1 MPHQSSAADPD
12 AILPVYKAIIAVV
25 TFGVWLLGFVDVFGQ
40 GLFSAELHPGFGFY
54 PASFY
59 LFTLVVGLAAL
70 RRGYGPTWL
79 EGVASRKVTRGVT
92 VVLWLLTILRMEE
105 QLFELPYL
113 AFLDGVFGAPTE
125 ASFISFWLIA
135 FFTLLHS
142 LDAHVV
148 RRRSSRLAW
157 LSYGLLCAIV
167 MLALHQVGDLVLA
180 IGHPDLE
187 GLSLIA
193 SVMICS
199 FAGFIASEAPA
210 VGLLYDERTPKTNA
224 FGLAALVV
232 VLVCVFA
239 VGMIVESTLYVLSAG
254 ALVLVGLPFAL
265 SALRSWEL
273 QKLIAAGEMTPEG
286 VLTKFVPERRYFGN
300 TYRPSSVF
308 ERLSVYAVFDA
319 PEWQRYVIQAVV
331 TFALAVGAIVLG
343 RMADTP
349 IATIWWANGY
359 LAYCLVLRPK
369 TQWAASVVLFYAV
382 VLFVNLLAGNPFV
395 PSSLLSGVNAVE
407 GVVIATLIVAI
418 FGLRVH
424 GRQLSSVRISVSSY
438 TALILAVTLVHAFG
452 SLIGGGLV
460 TLLFEGS
467 LALNMLTWGSGGLI
481 GSGTILMLFSGKVLE
496 QHLGFKR
503 LEPRIQRFGLFAC
516 LYVGTIFALYAF
528 LPVNAL
534 LAMPH
539 ILFVVLSLPLVLLS
553 SLYQAGRMFVVTSSI
568 YFYFVQSRVGLDGWL
583 TQAKLTLVIT
593 IVASIIILALIARY
607 VSAKAREGEKRAL
620 DLAPN
625 ALLTLDA
632 QRRVLTISKN
642 AQEWFDASE
651 AKLEGRRIDDLF
663 EGFTPHAQA
672 VTDQFQA
679 NPTASYTAQVTRTL
693 ASGATLTLEV
703 TLQGT
708 GDVSLPYAYVV
719 SVVDVSELQQQRV
732 RLNSALKN
740 AEALL
745 AAGTNAYTVVDENF
759 NRILVSEGAK
769 ELFGYR
775 TDAEAVPF
783 LQMYTNITQEKREA
797 QLEQLSAL
805 ETGRIL
811 NFPDIDVMNTPDG
824 RTIFVTRASRW
835 FDNPLRLGRL
845 LWTSLTD
852 VTDLETS
859 RRALETKNLEAEGA
873 RVEAEAWLQVLE
885 SSPSATLLLDSSFII
900 RNASLGWTRLTG
912 FSRDETIGRD
922 FVSFLAEEEQDRA
935 WEARQEADKAIQTG
949 GDEAVNTWTLRTNSG
964 AKLQVTIMANAVAG
978 STVKETMF
986 VSSVTNITEL
996 ATQKAL
1002 ADTLLNR
1009 NAAMIISQS
1018 DDWKI
1023 QTCSDA
1029 WINQLGYTR
1038 EETVGHDLTEFMEP
1052 EDAVISKEFRET
1064 LKSQNASKNMFR
1076 NTLRFRTKAG
1086 ELRQI
1091 ELQSVVEELAGSL
1104 SNIITLVDVT
1114 DMMRTQHQLQM
1125 LVSHDE
1131 LTGLYSRRGLKE
1143 QRGDG
1148 TRKKDA
1154 GVYIFDLDHFKSVND
1169 SYGHEA
1175 GDALLSAI
1183 GQTMMRLTETVGCA
1197 ARLGGE
1203 EFAIIRPW
1211 QGWDKAKE
1219 FGEVLR
1225 LALEQT
1231 VVVSSGRTISRTASI
1246 GIAKLGASEALS
1258 DVMRLADDFA
1268 REAKLRGRNMVCA
1281 GEEEELRALALRGAF
1296 ITAEEV
1302 QLGLEAG
1309 EFYYAVQPIWDVEA
1323 RRIEGFEALIR
1334 WQKADGTVLSPLQF
1348 VSVFDEVT
1356 REPAFAALNTAMRKD
1371 VLTKLS
1377 DFPDAY
1383 VSFNYTL
1390 EQLAYV
1396 GAAEALMGIYG
1407 SAKDFPGRVIMIELS
1422 EMALSQRGDFSVL
1435 GTELKVLGE
1444 NGFIIALDDFGVESS
1459 NLYRLQELTI
1469 HAVKLDKT
1477 LIDDLTTS
1485 ERVRSIVSGIAMIVR
1500 SLNMKVIVEGV
1511 ETTQQA
1517 QALMHH
1523 HIVTQQGYVHA
1534 KPMRPE
1540 EVVGQL
1546 SKIGADVVIGE
1557 SAEKALDIL

>member
-1 MPHQSSAADPD
+1 MSHQSASARPD
-12 AILPVYKAIIAVV
+12 AVLPAYKAIIAVA

-40 GLFSAELHPGFGFY
+40 GLFSAELHPGLGFY
-54 PASFY
+54 SASFY

-79 EGVASRKVTRGVT
+79 EGIASGKVTLGVT
-92 VVLWLLTILRMEE
+92 VVLWLLAILRTAE

-113 AFLDGVFGAPTE
+113 AFLDGVFGAPSEGAFT
-125 ASFISFWLIA
+125 SFWLIA
-135 FFTLLHS
+135 FLTLLHS
-142 LDAHVV
+142 VDAHVAH
-148 RRRSSRLAW
+148 RRSSRAAW
-157 LSYGLLCAIV
+157 LSYALLCAIV
-167 MLALHQVGDLVLA
+167 LLVLHHVGDLVLA
-180 IGHPDLE
+180 IGDYDLG

-199 FAGFIASEAPA
+199 FAGFIAPEAPA
-210 VGLLYDERTPKTNA
+210 VGLLYDERTPKTNGLGLVA
-224 FGLAALVV
+224 LLLALAATVP
-232 VLVCVFA
+232 F
-239 VGMIVESTLYVLSAG
+239 GWIGYDSRYGLSVG
-254 ALVLVGLPFAL
+254 ALVLAGLPFAL
-265 SALRSWEL
+265 SALGSSEL
-273 QKLIAAGEMTPEG
+273 QKRIAAGEMTPEG
-286 VLTKFVPERRYFGN
+286 VLTKFVPERRYFG
-300 TYRPSSVF
+300 TAYSPSGIF

-319 PEWQRYVIQAVV
+319 PEWQRYAFQAVV
-331 TFALAVGAIVLG
+331 TFALAYGAIALG
-343 RMADTP
+343 RAADTS
-349 IATIWWANGY
+349 IAAIWWANGY

-369 TQWAASVVLFYAV
+369 TQWAASVALFYAV
-382 VLFVNLLAGNPFV
+382 VLFVNVLVGNPLV
-395 PSSLLSGVNAVE
+395 ASTVLSGVNAVE
-407 GVVIATLIVAI
+407 GVVIATLMVAI

-424 GRQLSSVRISVSSY
+424 GRQLSAERIIVGSFTLSIL
-438 TALILAVTLVHAFG
+438 ALIAVNAFG
-452 SLIGGGLV
+452 GFVGGGLV
-460 TLLFEGS
+460 TFLFEGS
-467 LALNMLTWGSGGLI
+467 LALNVLSWGSGGLI

-503 LEPRIQRFGLFAC
+503 LEPRIQRFGLIAC

-528 LPVNAL
+528 LPVPAL
-534 LAMPH
+534 LALPHMP
-539 ILFVVLSLPLVLLS
+539 FVVLSFLLVLLP
-553 SLYQAGRMFVVTSSI
+553 SLYQAGRVFVVTSSI
-568 YFYFVQSRVGLDGWL
+568 YFYVLQSRLGLDGWL
-583 TQAKLTLVIT
+583 TTVKLTLAIT
-593 IVASIIILALIARY
+593 ILSSIIILALIARY
-607 VSAKAREGEKRAL
+607 VSAKGREAERRAL

-663 EGFTPHAQA
+663 EDFTPHAQA
-672 VTDQFQA
+672 VTDLFEA

-693 ASGATLTLEV
+693 ASGVTLTLEV

-708 GDVSLPYAYVV
+708 GDVSLPYAYVA
-719 SVVDVSELQQQRV
+719 S
-732 RLNSALKN
+732 
-740 AEALL
+740 L
-745 AAGTNAYTVVDENF
+745 A
-759 NRILVSEGAK
+759 
-769 ELFGYR
+769 
-775 TDAEAVPF
+775 
-783 LQMYTNITQEKREA
+783 
-797 QLEQLSAL
+797 
-805 ETGRIL
+805 
-811 NFPDIDVMNTPDG
+811 
-824 RTIFVTRASRW
+824 
-835 FDNPLRLGRL
+835 
-845 LWTSLTD
+845 D

-859 RRALETKNLEAEGA
+859 RRALETKNIEAEGA
-873 RVEAEAWLQVLE
+873 RAEAEAWLQVLE
-885 SSPSATLLLDSSFII
+885 SSPSATLLRDSSFII
-900 RNASLGWTRLTG
+900 RNASDGWTRMTG

-922 FVSFLAEEEQDRA
+922 FVSFLVEEEQDRA
-935 WEARQEADKAIQTG
+935 REARQVALKAMQTG

-964 AKLQVTIMANAVAG
+964 AKLQVTIMGNAVAG
-978 STVKETMF
+978 PTAQETMF
-986 VSSVTNITEL
+986 VSSVTNVTEL
-996 ATQKAL
+996 AMQKAL

-1029 WINQLGYTR
+1029 WTNQLGYTR
-1038 EETVGHDLTEFMEP
+1038 EETVGHDLAEFMEP

-1064 LKSQNASKNMFR
+1064 LKSQKASKNAVR

-1091 ELQSVVEELAGSL
+1091 ELQSVVEELEGSL
-1104 SNIITLVDVT
+1104 RNIITLVDVT

-1125 LVSHDE
+1125 LVERDE

-1143 QRGDG
+1143 RFSDG
-1148 TRKKDA
+1148 KRKKTA

-1175 GDALLSAI
+1175 GDALLSAM
-1183 GQTMMRLTETVGCA
+1183 GQTMTRLTEAGGYA

-1211 QGWDKAKE
+1211 QGWEEAKE
-1219 FGEVLR
+1219 FGEALR

-1231 VVVSSGRTISRTASI
+1231 VVVSGGRTISRTASI
-1246 GIAKLGASEALS
+1246 GIAKLGTSEDLS
-1258 DVMRLADDFA
+1258 VAMRLADDFA
-1268 REAKLRGRNMVCA
+1268 REAKLRGRNRVCA
-1281 GEEEELRALALRGAF
+1281 GEEKELHALALRGTF

-1302 QLGLEAG
+1302 QLALEAG
-1309 EFYYAVQPIWDVEA
+1309 EFYYAVQPIWNVGD

-1334 WQKADGTVLSPLQF
+1334 WHKADGTVLSPLQF

-1371 VLTKLS
+1371 VLAKLS
-1377 DFPDAY
+1377 DFPEAY

-1390 EQLAYV
+1390 ERLSYV
-1396 GAAEALMGIYG
+1396 GASKELMGIYG

-1422 EMALSQRGDFSVL
+1422 EMALSKRGDYNVL
-1435 GTELKVLGE
+1435 RAELKALGE
-1444 NGFIIALDDFGVESS
+1444 NGFMIALDDFGVESS
-1459 NLYRLQELTI
+1459 NLNRLQELPI
-1469 HAVKLDKT
+1469 HVVKLDKT
-1477 LIDDLTTS
+1477 LIDGFTSS
-1485 ERVRSIVSGIAMIVR
+1485 ERVRLIVRGIGMIVR

-1517 QALMHH
+1517 QALMHY

-1557 SAEKALDIL
+1557 SAEKVLDIL

>member
-79 EGVASRKVTRGVT
+79 EGVASRKVTLGVT

-125 ASFISFWLIA
+125 ASFTSFWLIA

-167 MLALHQVGDLVLA
+167 MLALHQLGDLVLA

-254 ALVLVGLPFAL
+254 ALVLVGLPFEL
-265 SALRSWEL
+265 SALRSSEL
-273 QKLIAAGEMTPEG
+273 QKRIAAGDMTPEG

-300 TYRPSSVF
+300 TYTPSGVF
-308 ERLSVYAVFDA
+308 GRLTAYAVFDA
-319 PEWQRYVIQAVV
+319 PEWQRYAFQAVV
-331 TFALAVGAIVLG
+331 TFALAYGAIALG
-343 RMADTP
+343 RSADTP

-369 TQWAASVVLFYAV
+369 TQWSASIALFYATI
-382 VLFVNLLAGNPFV
+382 LFVNLLAGNPFV
-395 PSSLLSGVNAVE
+395 ASSLLSGVNAVE
-407 GVVIATLIVAI
+407 GVVIANLTVAI

-424 GRQLSSVRISVSSY
+424 GRQLSSMRISVSTY
-438 TALILAVTLVHAFG
+438 TALILAVILVHVFG

-460 TLLFEGS
+460 TFLFEGS

-481 GSGTILMLFSGKVLE
+481 GSGTILMLFSGKILE

-503 LEPRIQRFGLFAC
+503 LEPRIQRFGLIAC
-516 LYVGTIFALYAF
+516 LYVGTIFAFYAF
-528 LPVNAL
+528 VPVNAL

-539 ILFVVLSLPLVLLS
+539 VFFVLLSLPLVLLS
-553 SLYQAGRMFVVTSSI
+553 SLYQAGRVFVVTSSI
-568 YFYFVQSRVGLDGWL
+568 YFYLLLSRLGLDGWL
-583 TQAKLTLVIT
+583 TQVKLTLAIT
-593 IVASIIILALIARY
+593 IIASIITLVLVARY
-607 VSAKAREGEKRAL
+607 VSAKGREADRRAQ

-625 ALLTLDA
+625 ALVTLDA

-651 AKLEGRRIDDLF
+651 AKLEGRHFDDLF
-663 EGFTPHAQA
+663 EDFTPHAQA
-672 VTDQFQA
+672 VTDLFQA
-679 NPTASYTAQVTRTL
+679 NPRASYTAQVTRTL
-693 ASGATLTLEV
+693 ASGVTLSLEV
-703 TLQGT
+703 TFQGT
-708 GDVSLPYAYVV
+708 GDVSLPYAYVA
-719 SVVDVSELQQQRV
+719 S
-732 RLNSALKN
+732 
-740 AEALL
+740 L
-745 AAGTNAYTVVDENF
+745 A
-759 NRILVSEGAK
+759 
-769 ELFGYR
+769 
-775 TDAEAVPF
+775 
-783 LQMYTNITQEKREA
+783 
-797 QLEQLSAL
+797 
-805 ETGRIL
+805 
-811 NFPDIDVMNTPDG
+811 
-824 RTIFVTRASRW
+824 
-835 FDNPLRLGRL
+835 
-845 LWTSLTD
+845 D

-859 RRALETKNLEAEGA
+859 RRALETKTLEAEGA

-885 SSPSATLLLDSSFII
+885 SSPSATLLLDSSYII
-900 RNASLGWTRLTG
+900 RDASLGWTRLTG

-935 WEARQEADKAIQTG
+935 REARQEAEKAIQTG

-964 AKLQVTIMANAVAG
+964 AKLQVTVMANAVAG
-978 STVKETMF
+978 STVEETMF

-1018 DDWKI
+1018 YDWKI

-1038 EETVGHDLTEFMEP
+1038 EETVGQDLTEFMEP

-1064 LKSQNASKNMFR
+1064 LKSQKASKNMVR

-1203 EFAIIRPW
+1203 EFAFIRPW
-1211 QGWDKAKE
+1211 QGWEEAKE
-1219 FGEVLR
+1219 FGEALR
-1225 LALEQT
+1225 VALEQT
-1231 VVVSSGRTISRTASI
+1231 VVVSGGRTISRTASI
-1246 GIAKLGASEALS
+1246 GIAKLGTSEVLS
-1258 DVMRLADDFA
+1258 DAMRLADDFA
-1268 REAKLRGRNMVCA
+1268 REAKMRGRNMVCA
-1281 GEEEELRALALRGAF
+1281 GEEDALLALTLRGTF
-1296 ITAEEV
+1296 ITPVEV

-1309 EFYYAVQPIWDVEA
+1309 EFYYAVQPIWNAEH
-1323 RRIEGFEALIR
+1323 RHIEGFEALIR
-1334 WQKADGTVLSPLQF
+1334 WQKADGPALQPSQF
-1348 VSVFDEVT
+1348 VKLFDEVT
-1356 REPAFAALNTAMRKD
+1356 RDPAFAALNTAMRKD
-1371 VLTKLS
+1371 VLAKLA

-1383 VSFNYTL
+1383 VSFNYQL
-1390 EQLAYV
+1390 EKLAYA
-1396 GAAEALMGIYG
+1396 GAAEELVGIYELTKNF
-1407 SAKDFPGRVIMIELS
+1407 ADRVIMIELS
-1422 EMALSQRGDFSVL
+1422 ETALSQRANFDVL
-1435 GTELKVLGE
+1435 RAELSILAE
-1444 NGFIIALDDFGVESS
+1444 YGFIIALDDFGMDSS
-1459 NLYRLQELTI
+1459 NLYRLKELPI
-1469 HAVKLDKT
+1469 HVVKFDKG
-1477 LIDDLTTS
+1477 LIDDLETS
-1485 ERVRSIVSGIAMIVR
+1485 EATREILKGQALTLRNLEVKA
-1500 SLNMKVIVEGV
+1500 IVEGV
-1511 ETTQQA
+1511 ETAQQA
-1517 QALMHH
+1517 QLL
-1523 HIVTQQGYVHA
+1523 VQYQLFRQQGYLHA
-1534 KPMRPE
+1534 RPMRPE
-1540 EVVGQL
+1540 EVAGQL
-1546 SKIGADVVIGE
+1546 SNIGAEVAMGE
-1557 SAEKALDIL
+1557 SAANVQDIL